1 MSLTEIKSAVREL
14 PPKELA
20 ELLRFILEQDNA
32 GWTRQMEEDAAGGK
46 LDFLFAEAEKERA
59 AAKLRDWPD
68 EK

>member
-20 ELLRFILEQDNA
+20 ELARFILEQDSA
-32 GWTRQMEEDAAGGK
+32 ARTRQMQEDAARGK
-46 LDFLFAEAEKERA
+46 LDFLFAEAEKERPV
-59 AAKLRDWPD
+59 AKLRDWPE